1 MIILKTVALTM
12 DLTLVREL
20 VQLKALAL
28 ALLPLELDHASIEHW
43 AALFEH
49 GFYNTIL

>member
-1 MIILKTVALTM
+1 MA
-12 DLTLVREL
+12 LTLVREL
-20 VQLKALAL
+20 VKHQALAM